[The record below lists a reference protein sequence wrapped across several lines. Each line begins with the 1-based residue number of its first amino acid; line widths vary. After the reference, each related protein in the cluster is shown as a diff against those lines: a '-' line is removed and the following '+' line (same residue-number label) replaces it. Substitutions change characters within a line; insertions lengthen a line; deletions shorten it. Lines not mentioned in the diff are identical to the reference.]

1 MGEWAIFTIATAVIC
16 EVHAGGRALRS
27 RVMREIA
34 RFGAVWTSS
43 LGERPTEGDL
53 IRVMLI
59 RASEASAAAT

>member
-1 MGEWAIFTIATAVIC
+1 MGEWAIFTIATAVVC
-16 EVHAGGRALRS
+16 EMYASGRAFRS

-59 RASEASAAAT
+59 STSEASAAAS